1 MRPAARLA
9 LLLLAAACTAL
20 PRPRASPY
28 HASDADLAVTRIVH
42 GSLLVEMSGTRV
54 LIDPWF
60 HSGFV
65 TRQREPLGL
74 VPTGLPTL
82 AAVLLTHAHPD
93 HFDPEALTALAR
105 TVPRAIAP
113 PALHARLAALGFR
126 EVDALDWWDHIA
138 VDGITVTAVPAR
150 HAVRENGYVLATPH
164 ASAYVA
170 GDTRWFPELVDIA
183 VAFPGLDAAMLPVGG
198 LRLLGFRR
206 EMGPDEAAR
215 AAELLG
221 AQHLIPVAYGAWT
234 PFPWWWYARDSVRR
248 FVAACKARGIASDRV
263 VVLEPGESWHLYK

>member
-1 MRPAARLA
+1 VRHARLLA
-9 LLLLAAACTAL
+9 ILALAAACTAL

-28 HASDADLAVTRIVH
+28 HASDADLGVTRIVH
-42 GSLLVEMSGTRV
+42 GSLLIEMSGTRV

-74 VPTGLPTL
+74 VPAGLPAL
-82 AAVLLTHAHPD
+82 DAVLLTHAHAD

-105 TVPRAIAP
+105 TVPRVIAP

-126 EVDALDWWDHIA
+126 EVDDLDWWDHLA
-138 VDGITVTAVPAR
+138 VGAITVTAVPAR
-150 HAVRENGYVLATPH
+150 HAVRENGYVLATAH

-183 VAFPGLDAAMLPVGG
+183 VAFPDLDAAMLPVGG
-198 LRLLGFRR
+198 LRLFGFRR
-206 EMGPDEAAR
+206 EMGPEDAAR
-215 AAELLG
+215 AAALLG
-221 AQHLIPVAYGAWT
+221 ARHLIPIAYGAWT
-234 PFPWWWYARDSVRR
+234 PFPWWWYARGPVRR
-248 FVAACKARGIASDRV
+248 FVAACKARGIGEDRV

>member
-1 MRPAARLA
+1 MRHARLLA
-9 LLLLAAACTAL
+9 LLALAAACTAL

-28 HASDADLAVTRIVH
+28 HASDADLGVTRIVH
-42 GSLLVEMSGTRV
+42 GSLLIEMSGTRV
-54 LIDPWF
+54 LVDPWF

-74 VPTGLPTL
+74 VPAGLPAL
-82 AAVLLTHAHPD
+82 DAVLLTHAHAD

-105 TVPRAIAP
+105 TVPRVIAP

-126 EVDALDWWDHIA
+126 EVDDLDWWDHLA
-138 VDGITVTAVPAR
+138 VGAITVTAVPAR
-150 HAVRENGYVLATPH
+150 HAVRENGYVLATAH

-183 VAFPGLDAAMLPVGG
+183 VAFPDLDAAMLPVGG
-198 LRLLGFRR
+198 LRLFGFRR
-206 EMGPDEAAR
+206 EMGPEDAAR
-215 AAELLG
+215 AAALLG
-221 AQHLIPVAYGAWT
+221 ARHLIPIAYGAWT
-234 PFPWWWYARDSVRR
+234 PFPWWWYARGPVRR
-248 FVAACKARGIASDRV
+248 FVAACKARGIGEDRV